1 LARSE
6 SIFNTLTP
14 SLITSQE
21 HKEECNRAIC
31 ESWFKSAKNGKV
43 DDIKRLLKRGFKVNS
58 KMAFKADKIFTALNF
73 AVQFKHVEVR
83 SDMKRGD
90 GSIFTSKKIN
100 LTLFTI
106 HLQIVRLLLES
117 KADAN
122 KPAFNGLTSFSVA
135 FYQSHLEVV
144 KLLVEEGKADVDKA
158 SKKGVTL
165 LYEASQNGHIE
176 VVKYLMEEGQA
187 EVDKATNYGATTHF
201 VASQQGK
208 LEGFK
213 WLVEEGKAEV
223 DKTEEARGRWTRR
236 ITMERHLSTRRQ
248 LMAAWDS
255 ENTLGERCGG
265 GQTHGRWLHSAF
277 WSSREQ

>member
-1 LARSE
+1 LE
-6 SIFNTLTP
+6 
-14 SLITSQE
+14 E

-73 AVQFKHVEVR
+73 AVQFKHVE
-83 SDMKRGD
+83 
-90 GSIFTSKKIN
+90 
-100 LTLFTI
+100 
-106 HLQIVRLLLES
+106 IVRLLLES